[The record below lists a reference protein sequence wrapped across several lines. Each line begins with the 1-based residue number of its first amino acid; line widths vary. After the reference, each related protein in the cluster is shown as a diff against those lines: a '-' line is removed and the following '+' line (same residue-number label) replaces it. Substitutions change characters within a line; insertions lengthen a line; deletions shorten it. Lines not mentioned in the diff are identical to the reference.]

1 MATPARPPAA
11 PAAAPGEPGAG
22 PRRPTP
28 RDVPKRTPLVARPV
42 GATGPDTDAGS
53 ELPHP

>member
-1 MATPARPPAA
+1 MATTPARPSTA
-11 PAAAPGEPGAG
+11 PAAVPGEPAA
-22 PRRPTP
+22 RRPTP

-53 ELPHP
+53 ELPNP